1 MARRNIIKYEDDDI
15 LRKKSKPVKQI
26 DTQILSLL
34 DDMTETMRLENGA
47 GLAAVQVGVLKR
59 LAVIDTGEGLI
70 KLINPEIIETFGEQ
84 QETEGCLSIP
94 NIYGILKRPERVA
107 VKTLNEEGEIV
118 ILEGVGLQARAFC
131 HEIDHMDGI
140 LFIDKAVSGSI
151 IDVSNT
157 SEEL

>member
-1 MARRNIIKYEDDDI
+1 MARRYIIKFEDDDI
-15 LRKKSKPVKQI
+15 LRKRSKPIKQI

-34 DDMTETMRLENGA
+34 DDMAETMRLENGA

-157 SEEL
+157 NEEL

>member
-1 MARRNIIKYEDDDI
+1 MAKRNIIKYEDDDI
-15 LRKKSKPVKQI
+15 LRKKSKPIKKI

-34 DDMTETMRLENGA
+34 DDMAETMRLENGA

-70 KLINPEIIETFGEQ
+70 KLINPEIIEAFGEQ

-94 NIYGILKRPERVA
+94 NIYGLLKRPERVV

-118 ILEGVGLQARAFC
+118 ILEGVKLSARAFC

-140 LFIDKAVSGSI
+140 LFIDKAISGSI